1 MTEDW
6 ACIRTR
12 VRRGRDY
19 LRAGHVSCNK
29 CPSTGEH
36 HDPDSEQIPLN
47 HDPRGAPC
55 LRGGDDT
62 CRGYRAQR
70 RRIHDRDSDVAELR
84 RARSRVG
91 GGARRRIRR
100 ARLRRDAPG
109 QQGRA
114 RRPFHSAH
122 GLDRQGDGGPDA
134 REHGGRRHGE
144 ARRPARQ
151 IRAVRR
157 QGAGIRG
164 ARDYAPRSRDLYG
177 RPATRTA
184 GRAGP
189 AAGAESVHGL
199 PSGRLLALARA
210 GKVALCAGLGRDVFQ
225 SRLRPARRGACQS
238 GRQILC
244 RAARRARG
252 NATGHG

>member
-1 MTEDW
+1 MYPATRGHRQANTMTPTVNRYRLTTILAALLVCAAATTRAED
-6 ACIRTR
+6 I
-12 VRRGRDY
+12 V
-19 LRAGHVSCNK
+19 LK
-29 CPSTGEH
+29 
-36 HDPDSEQIPLN
+36 
-47 HDPRGAPC
+47 
-55 LRGGDDT
+55 
-62 CRGYRAQR
+62 
-70 RRIHDRDSDVAELR
+70 SDVAELR

-134 REHGGRRHGE
+134 REHGGRRHGD

-164 ARDYAPRSRDLYG
+164 ASDYPPRSRDLYG
-177 RPATRTA
+177 RPATRSA

-210 GKVALCAGLGRDVFQ
+210 GKVAL
-225 SRLRPARRGACQS
+225 
-238 GRQILC
+238 
-244 RAARRARG
+244 
-252 NATGHG
+252 